1 MLSYL
6 ILSIT
11 NSTLSITTYTLAPVS
26 VRKGLYRWGAHWGG
40 GEKILSPAPGR
51 RRLAEHQNRQFLQPI
66 SHNHT

>member
-40 GEKILSPAPGR
+40 GVKK
-51 RRLAEHQNRQFLQPI
+51 F
-66 SHNHT
+66 